1 LRYSYETSLPLH
13 FIRENPFNPRS
24 SVAYLKLTMM
34 KLLTTARAWM
44 RLAFRAKPLGE
55 RGEIVAANFLKRAGY
70 RIVTT
75 RLRQRYGEIDI
86 VAVEGQTVVFV
97 EVKTR
102 RLDLTTQPAE
112 AVDFTRQQ
120 RLTRAALAFLKF
132 HGLLEYPSRF
142 DIVEIVWPADTKE
155 PAIRHIVNAFP
166 AAGRG
171 QMYS

>member
-1 LRYSYETSLPLH
+1 MTKKRGISHFVLWILSFLRHSSLGIRH
-13 FIRENPFNPRS
+13 FFAVALRS
-24 SVAYLKLTMM
+24 WFAPKS
-34 KLLTTARAWM
+34 
-44 RLAFRAKPLGE
+44 LGE
-55 RGEIVAANFLKRAGY
+55 RGELAAARFLRRLGY

-75 RLRQRYGEIDI
+75 RLRRRYGEVDI
-86 VAVEGQTVVFV
+86 IALDGQTVTFV

-112 AVDFTRQQ
+112 AVDLKRQQ
-120 RLTRAALAFLKF
+120 RLTRAALAFLKG

-142 DIVEIVWPADTKE
+142 DVIEVIWPEGEKHPT
-155 PAIRHIVNAFP
+155 IRHIINAFP